1 MGKAYRDARI
11 SSIYEGTNEINR
23 MLMVG
28 MLLKR
33 AMKGEVNIF
42 DPAMAVSKE
51 FTSVPSFETLDVS
64 KLFASEKEILIRL
77 KKVFLMVAG
86 KAAQAFQDKIEA
98 EQEIMMNLADIMI
111 EDRKSTRLNSSHVK
125 ISYAVF

>member
-1 MGKAYRDARI
+1 M
-11 SSIYEGTNEINR
+11 IYESNNENK
-23 MLMVG
+23 MMMMG

-51 FTSVPSFETLDVS
+51 LTSVPSFETLDVS

-111 EDRKSTRLNSSHVK
+111 EIYAAESVLLRAEKLASAKSEEASK
-125 ISYAVF
+125 IRSE